1 MRHWSQWWWRFN
13 IFLSSR
19 AAFESVWLLEAE
31 IPQLFLRL
39 KKKNEGSWQ
48 TCGISIISWWS
59 WWWWSTGHGDAEE
72 WRNTRW
78 RRICI
83 RWWFTTGEC
92 DDGGRHEDKD
102 DGGFEDDVGAG
113 GGQREKGKECGH
125 WPRTVEQLLLEWWYV
140 TARGHFE
147 ILRKQQKKLK
157 QWKMWKAAMA
167 CDFRQQQCFKLLKSQ
182 FFSYDIKCSLW

>member
-1 MRHWSQWWWRFN
+1 MPVTYGQFCSINATITLIDIGMSMWRRRCIIGPRWWR
-13 IFLSSR
+13 
-19 AAFESVWLLEAE
+19 
-31 IPQLFLRL
+31 
-39 KKKNEGSWQ
+39 
-48 TCGISIISWWS
+48 
-59 WWWWSTGHGDAEE
+59 WSTGHGDAEE
-72 WRNTRW
+72 RRNTRW

-92 DDGGRHEDKD
+92 DDGGRHEDEY

-140 TARGHFE
+140 TARRHFE

-167 CDFRQQQCFKLLKSQ
+167 RDFRQQRCFKLSESQ
-182 FFSYDIKCSLW
+182 SFSYDINCSLW